1 MKKSVSVSQ
10 VFARYFNE
18 NEIQAIKDCIIYG
31 GWGDSEVRFGN
42 DEEDAFGFGYCT
54 NDAKKGG
61 HFAGRQ
67 ISGLFS
73 SISKKIEKFGINWM
87 VHFPDWWGDGT
98 GDMLFIRCR
107 QNDDDHSGPA
117 LYELVED
124 WARGMDSDCSEWF
137 GEEVSEAEVPSN
149 EGSASEME
157 ALPEIEERFIND
169 PKYAEKYVKKEVIA
183 HKVNEAREWLL
194 RNGAQNVPDV
204 PGFNEPK
211 STWLRQYKFLVTA
224 MQLAYDIHASNVENL
239 EKAEEAEIQA
249 PTASEPKK
257 RHNGTA
263 QERLD
268 RYTAELEARVAG
280 TLTDL
285 QGRAQSKRI
294 ASLKR
299 KIARASKALGL
310 PTVKES

>member
-1 MKKSVSVSQ
+1 MKNSVSISQ
-10 VFARYFNE
+10 VFGRYFTE
-18 NEIQAIKDCIIYG
+18 NEIQVIKDAILYG

-42 DEEDAFGFGYCT
+42 DTEDHFGFGYCT

-61 HFAGRQ
+61 HFVGRQ

-98 GDMLFIRCR
+98 GDMLFIRCH
-107 QNDDDHSGPA
+107 QNDDDHSGSA
-117 LYELVED
+117 LYELVEK
-124 WARGMDSDCSEWF
+124 WARGEDPDCSEWF
-137 GEEVSEAEVPSN
+137 GEEVVEAEVPSN
-149 EGSASEME
+149 EVASEME
-157 ALPEIEERFIND
+157 PLPEIEERLISD

-211 STWLRQYKFLVTA
+211 AVWLRQYKFLVQA
-224 MQLAYDIHASNVENL
+224 MTLAHDINTIN
-239 EKAEEAEIQA
+239 KEEASAPESKT
-249 PTASEPKK
+249 PTATKSTKAH
-257 RHNGTA
+257 RGTA

-268 RYTAELEARVAG
+268 RYTAELETRVAG

-285 QGRAQSKRI
+285 EGRALNKRI

-299 KIARASKALGL
+299 KIARATKALGL
-310 PTVKES
+310 PEVKEA

>member
-1 MKKSVSVSQ
+1 MKKSVFISQ
-10 VFARYFNE
+10 VFGRYFTE
-18 NEIQAIKDCIIYG
+18 NEIQVIKDAVLYG
-31 GWGDSEVRFGN
+31 GWGDAEVRFGN
-42 DEEDAFGFGYCT
+42 DAEDSFGFGYCT

-87 VHFPDWWGDGT
+87 AHFTDWWGDGT

-107 QNDDDHSGPA
+107 QNDDDHSGSA
-117 LYELVED
+117 LYQLVEE
-124 WARGMDSDCSEWF
+124 WAGGADPDCSEWF
-137 GEEVSEAEVPSN
+137 GEEVAEVEAEVPSN
-149 EGSASEME
+149 EGAPEME
-157 ALPEIEERFIND
+157 PLPEIEERFLND

-194 RNGAQNVPDV
+194 KNGAQSVPDM
-204 PGFNEPK
+204 PGLNEPK
-211 STWLRQYKFLVTA
+211 AVWLRQYKFLVQA
-224 MQLAYDIHASNVENL
+224 MMLAHDVHSVN
-239 EKAEEAEIQA
+239 EEEVKKAEIQA
-249 PTASEPKK
+249 PTTSEPTK

-268 RYTAELEARVAG
+268 RYTAELEARVVG
-280 TLTDL
+280 SLTDL
-285 QGRAQSKRI
+285 EGRALNKRI

-299 KIARASKALGL
+299 KIRRARLAL
-310 PTVKES
+310 SRS

>member
-1 MKKSVSVSQ
+1 MKKSVSISQ

-31 GWGDSEVRFGN
+31 SWGDAEVRFGN

-54 NDAKKGG
+54 NDTKKGG
-61 HFAGRQ
+61 HFVGRQ
-67 ISGLFS
+67 ISAIWS
-73 SISKKIEKFGINWM
+73 SISKKIEKNHLNWM
-87 VHFPDWWGDGT
+87 VHFPDWWGNGT

-124 WARGMDSDCSEWF
+124 WARGMDPDCSEWF
-137 GEEVSEAEVPSN
+137 GEEVAEVEVPSN
-149 EGSASEME
+149 EASAEME
-157 ALPEIEERFIND
+157 ALPEVEERWISD
-169 PKYAEKYVKKEVIA
+169 PKYAEKYIKKEVIA

-194 RNGAQNVPDV
+194 RNGAQSVPEV

-211 STWLRQYKFLVTA
+211 STWLRQYKFLVQA
-224 MQLAYDIHASNVENL
+224 MTLAHDINSAN
-239 EKAEEAEIQA
+239 EEAEIEA
-249 PTASEPKK
+249 PTASEPTK

>member
-1 MKKSVSVSQ
+1 MKNSVSISQ
-10 VFARYFNE
+10 VFGRYFTE
-18 NEIQAIKDCIIYG
+18 NEIQVIKDAILYG

-42 DEEDAFGFGYCT
+42 DTEDHFGFGYCT

-61 HFAGRQ
+61 HFVGRQ

-98 GDMLFIRCR
+98 GDMLFIRCH
-107 QNDDDHSGPA
+107 QNDDDHSGSA
-117 LYELVED
+117 LYELVEK
-124 WARGMDSDCSEWF
+124 WARGEDPDCSEWF
-137 GEEVSEAEVPSN
+137 GEEVSEGV
-149 EGSASEME
+149 SEME
-157 ALPEIEERFIND
+157 PLPEIEERLISD
-169 PKYAEKYVKKEVIA
+169 PKYAEKYVKKEAIA

-211 STWLRQYKFLVTA
+211 AVWLRQYKFLVQA
-224 MQLAYDIHASNVENL
+224 MTLAHDINTIN
-239 EKAEEAEIQA
+239 KEEASAPESKA
-249 PTASEPKK
+249 PTAAKPTKAH
-257 RHNGTA
+257 RGTA

-285 QGRAQSKRI
+285 EGRALNKRV

-299 KIARASKALGL
+299 KIARATKALGQ
-310 PTVKES
+310 S

>member
-1 MKKSVSVSQ
+1 MKKSVSISQ

-31 GWGDSEVRFGN
+31 GWGDSEVRFGD
-42 DEEDAFGFGYCT
+42 DEEDSFGFGYCT
-54 NDAKKGG
+54 NDTKKGG
-61 HFAGRQ
+61 HFVGRQ
-67 ISGLFS
+67 ISAIWS
-73 SISKKIEKFGINWM
+73 SISKKIEKNHLNWM
-87 VHFPDWWGDGT
+87 VHFNDWWGDGS

-124 WARGMDSDCSEWF
+124 WARGMDPDCSEWF
-137 GEEVSEAEVPSN
+137 GEEVAEAEVPSN
-149 EGSASEME
+149 EGSSAEME
-157 ALPEIEERFIND
+157 ALPEVEERWISD
-169 PKYAEKYVKKEVIA
+169 PKYAEKYIKKEVIA

-194 RNGAQNVPDV
+194 RNGAQSVPEV

-211 STWLRQYKFLVTA
+211 ATWLRQYKFLVQA
-224 MQLAYDIHASNVENL
+224 MTLAHDINSAN
-239 EKAEEAEIQA
+239 EEAEIQA
-249 PTASEPKK
+249 PTASKPTK

>member
-1 MKKSVSVSQ
+1 MKKSVSISQ

-31 GWGDSEVRFGN
+31 SWGDSEVRFNGETG
-42 DEEDAFGFGYCT
+42 DHFGFGYCT
-54 NDAKKGG
+54 NDVKKGG
-61 HFAGRQ
+61 HFTGRQ

-107 QNDDDHSGPA
+107 QNDDDHSGSA

-124 WARGMDSDCSEWF
+124 WARGMDPDCSEWF
-137 GEEVSEAEVPSN
+137 GEEVAEVEAEVPSN
-149 EGSASEME
+149 EGSDEME
-157 ALPEIEERFIND
+157 ALPEIEERWIND

-194 RNGAQNVPDV
+194 KNGAQSVPDT
-204 PGFNEPK
+204 PGFNESK
-211 STWLRQYKFLVTA
+211 AVWLRQYKFLVQA
-224 MQLAYDIHASNVENL
+224 MTLAHSIHSVNEEEAK
-239 EKAEEAEIQA
+239 KAETETPEASK
-249 PTASEPKK
+249 PTEAH
-257 RHNGTA
+257 RGTA

-280 TLTDL
+280 SLTDL
-285 QGRAQSKRI
+285 EGRALNKRI

-299 KIARASKALGL
+299 KIARATKALGL
-310 PTVKES
+310 PEVKEA

>member
-18 NEIQAIKDCIIYG
+18 NEIQVIKDAILYG

-61 HFAGRQ
+61 HFVGRQ

-124 WARGMDSDCSEWF
+124 WARGMDPDCSEWF

-149 EGSASEME
+149 EGSSAEME
-157 ALPEIEERFIND
+157 ALPEVEERWISD

-183 HKVNEAREWLL
+183 HKVSEAREWLL
-194 RNGAQNVPDV
+194 RNGATNVPET
-204 PGFNEPK
+204 PGFNESK
-211 STWLRQYKFLVTA
+211 AVWLRQYKFLVQA
-224 MQLAYDIHASNVENL
+224 MTLAHDINSSN
-239 EKAEEAEIQA
+239 EEASKPETQA

-257 RHNGTA
+257 AHRGTA

-299 KIARASKALGL
+299 KIARATKALGL
-310 PTVKES
+310 PEVKEA